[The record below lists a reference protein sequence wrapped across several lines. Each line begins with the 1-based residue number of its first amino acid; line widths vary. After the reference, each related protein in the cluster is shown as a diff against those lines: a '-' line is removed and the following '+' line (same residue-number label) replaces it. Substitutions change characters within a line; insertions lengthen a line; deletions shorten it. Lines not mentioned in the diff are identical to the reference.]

1 MTRVSMLSTSP
12 TPITG
17 GAALAALP
25 ALAQF
30 DFPVAMIASE
40 LTVDGRVRTLVEAG
54 QIDEVFPFASVT
66 KPIVAWS
73 ALVAVERGLL
83 DLDAP
88 AGAGTAH
95 SAAGAGTAH
104 SAAGAG
110 TAHSAAGAGTAH
122 NAVGAG
128 TAHSAAGAMLPGAT
142 VRHLLAHASG
152 IAFDSDAVL
161 AAPGTRRIY
170 SNRGIEILG
179 ERLQEATA
187 TPLERWVETTVL
199 EPLGM
204 SSVLVPGSPA
214 HSGEGTARD
223 LAVFA
228 GELAAPRLISASL
241 AAEATSVVFPGL
253 DGVLP
258 GYGRQAPNDFG
269 LGVEV
274 RGHKRP
280 HWTGRAGSPA
290 TFGHFGQSGSFIW
303 VDPEARRQAV
313 FLGERRFAA
322 VHKDI
327 WPDLCDQI
335 LALEAPD
342 SAVNG

>member
-1 MTRVSMLSTSP
+1 MSSTSTSP

-17 GAALAALP
+17 GAALTALP

-30 DFPVAMIASE
+30 NFPVAMIASE
-40 LTVDGRVRTLVEAG
+40 LDADGRTRTLIEAG
-54 QIDEVFPFASVT
+54 EVDEIFPFASVT

-83 DLDAP
+83 DLEAP
-88 AGAGTAH
+88 A
-95 SAAGAGTAH
+95 
-104 SAAGAG
+104 
-110 TAHSAAGAGTAH
+110 
-122 NAVGAG
+122 GAG

-274 RGHKRP
+274 RGHKHP
-280 HWTGRAGSPA
+280 HWTGRAGSPT

-322 VHKDI
+322 VHKDA

>member
-1 MTRVSMLSTSP
+1 
-12 TPITG
+12 
-17 GAALAALP
+17 
-25 ALAQF
+25 
-30 DFPVAMIASE
+30 
-40 LTVDGRVRTLVEAG
+40 
-54 QIDEVFPFASVT
+54 
-66 KPIVAWS
+66 
-73 ALVAVERGLL
+73 
-83 DLDAP
+83 
-88 AGAGTAH
+88 
-95 SAAGAGTAH
+95 
-104 SAAGAG
+104 
-110 TAHSAAGAGTAH
+110 
-122 NAVGAG
+122 
-128 TAHSAAGAMLPGAT
+128 MLPGAT

-274 RGHKRP
+274 RGHKHP
-280 HWTGRAGSPA
+280 HWTGKACSPA
-290 TFGHFGQSGSFIW
+290 AFGHFGQSGSFIW

-322 VHKDI
+322 VHKTI
-327 WPDLCDQI
+327 WPILCDQI

>member
-1 MTRVSMLSTSP
+1 MSSTSP
-12 TPITG
+12 IAPITG
-17 GAALAALP
+17 EAALEALP

-95 SAAGAGTAH
+95 GPAGAGTAPR
-104 SAAGAG
+104 S
-110 TAHSAAGAGTAH
+110 TR
-122 NAVGAG
+122 
-128 TAHSAAGAMLPGAT
+128 AMLPGAT
-142 VRHLLAHASG
+142 VRHLLAHAGG

-187 TPLERWVETTVL
+187 TPLEQWVETTVL

-274 RGHKRP
+274 RGHKHP
-280 HWTGRAGSPA
+280 HWTGRASSLA

-322 VHKDI
+322 VHKDA